1 MSSMLSTH
9 GVKTR
14 LDLFALMRINF
25 FFVIYP
31 YNMIRVLLLLF
42 EENIYHDYSMEHGLL
57 KINFSKACMEVIAKK
72 YLEVYFLCDILYY
85 YQTSI
90 LSGRFSIFRSPYKTL
105 VRARHQ
111 FFDFFFD
118 ILLRY
123 FFTPTEHKQRELQ
136 LASCRFCFENP
147 KITKHLIIAIGK
159 KVLILLFQFF
169 FSII

>member
-72 YLEVYFLCDILYY
+72 YLEVCLLY
-85 YQTSI
+85 TSP
-90 LSGRFSIFRSPYKTL
+90 SP
-105 VRARHQ
+105 R
-111 FFDFFFD
+111 D
-118 ILLRY
+118 
-123 FFTPTEHKQRELQ
+123 
-136 LASCRFCFENP
+136 S
-147 KITKHLIIAIGK
+147 
-159 KVLILLFQFF
+159 
-169 FSII
+169 